1 MIKYIKKNKE
11 RSGLLVKF
19 NTETTDIDVLNSYSS
34 NIDWIWIVDEA
45 GEFNGEHV
53 SAGDIIVRMYAIKY
67 DSDDNETF
75 VIKDERLKDHY
86 KRLIEYRES
95 QKHQYVSGEAC
106 GDIPVQNETP
116 CEATA

>member
-11 RSGLLVKF
+11 ISSLLVKF
-19 NTETTDIDVLNSYSS
+19 NTETMDIDVLNGYSS
-34 NIDWIWIVDEA
+34 NIDWIWMVDED
-45 GEFNGEHV
+45 GEFNGERV
-53 SAGDIIVRMYAIKY
+53 SVGDIIVRMYAIKY
-67 DSDDNETF
+67 DSDNYETF

-95 QKHQYVSGEAC
+95 QKHQYVPDEAC
-106 GDIPVQNETP
+106 SDIPVQKETP